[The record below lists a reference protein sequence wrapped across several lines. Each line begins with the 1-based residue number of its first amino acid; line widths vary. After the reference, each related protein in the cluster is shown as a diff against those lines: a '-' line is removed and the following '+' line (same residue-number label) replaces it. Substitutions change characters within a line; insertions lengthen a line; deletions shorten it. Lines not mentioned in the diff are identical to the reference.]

1 MYHPPERQNK
11 QPHLISNSIWTTSHL
26 HCLIHLHFSCVA
38 ACSECARSC
47 NDAESRTSCSE
58 HHDSGQGPTLCPIL
72 ENGSSGESLITPAY
86 ILQWGGKHL
95 GISCILTHFF
105 FFFLLQ
111 GVPVQAIRNKM
122 VMEGLDPN
130 LLEWVFF
137 FIFLLLLF
145 CFYPNTSA
153 FLLFIS
159 NWPIIIPSLLIIAHQ
174 MPLCLMEKLGAQ
186 RTKML
191 MLTVLTVN
199 LLSVTDISTLLSSP

>member
-1 MYHPPERQNK
+1 MCCSLLRVCQKLQRHRKQN
-11 QPHLISNSIWTTSHL
+11 Q
-26 HCLIHLHFSCVA
+26 
-38 ACSECARSC
+38 
-47 NDAESRTSCSE
+47 
-58 HHDSGQGPTLCPIL
+58 
-72 ENGSSGESLITPAY
+72 
-86 ILQWGGKHL
+86 LQWTSWQWPRTHVMPDTWKWFKWWVINNTCLYTTMGGKT
-95 GISCILTHFF
+95 SWHFLYLNTLF
-105 FFFLLQ
+105 LFLFLLQ

-137 FIFLLLLF
+137 FLLLLF